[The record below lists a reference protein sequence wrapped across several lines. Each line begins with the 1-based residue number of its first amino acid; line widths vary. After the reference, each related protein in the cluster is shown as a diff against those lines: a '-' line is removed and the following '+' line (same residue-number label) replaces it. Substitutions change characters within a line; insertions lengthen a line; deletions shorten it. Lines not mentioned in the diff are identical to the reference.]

1 MPILNVP
8 ARLEHLATVN
18 DFINEH
24 LPAEHAMLSM
34 QVELAAEELLV
45 NVFSYAY
52 PQELG
57 VTGKAEVGCRMVH
70 FDGEDFFSLSVKDWG
85 KPFNPFIEAPEPD
98 TSLDIEDRPI
108 GGLGVHLIKT
118 MVSHYSYGYAD
129 DANVIELFFALPP
142 TLPVLED

>member
-18 DFINEH
+18 DFIAEQ
-24 LPAEHAMLSM
+24 LPEQYSMLGM

-52 PQELG
+52 PQEKG
-57 VTGKAEVGCRMVH
+57 ETGQAEVGCRMVH

-85 KPFNPFIEAPEPD
+85 RPFNPFLEAPEPD
-98 TSLDIEDRPI
+98 TTLDADERPI

-118 MVSHYSYGYAD
+118 MVSHYVYSYSD
-129 DANVIELFFALPP
+129 DANIIELFFALPP
-142 TLPVLED
+142 VLED

>member
-18 DFINEH
+18 DFIAAQ
-24 LPAEHAMLSM
+24 LPAAYAMLAM

-52 PQELG
+52 PQEQCE
-57 VTGKAEVGCRMVH
+57 TGKAEVGCRMVH

-85 KPFNPFIEAPEPD
+85 KPFNPFLEAPDPD
-98 TSLDIEDRPI
+98 VTLDVDERPI

-118 MVSHYSYGYAD
+118 MVSHYSYGYSD

-142 TLPVLED
+142 VLED